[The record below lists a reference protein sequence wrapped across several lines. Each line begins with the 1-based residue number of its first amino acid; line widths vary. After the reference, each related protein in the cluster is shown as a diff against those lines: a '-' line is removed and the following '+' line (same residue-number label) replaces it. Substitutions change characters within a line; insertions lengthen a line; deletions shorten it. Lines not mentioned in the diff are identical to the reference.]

1 MIDRIKR
8 AFLYG
13 MLAVFPLFGI
23 TEVRAQSQEIQQLLL
38 NVEKLSQ
45 LKNILQDMK
54 KGYDVLT
61 GGYNAVRD
69 IARGNFSIHDVFLD
83 GLMQVSPAIKKYHRV
98 ADIIALQKN
107 IMDDYGRAKRLF
119 RSSGNF
125 SVNEID
131 YMLSVYGNITSR
143 SLRNIEELLMV
154 ITASNLR
161 MSDDERLSYIDNLYT
176 KTQEMSAFVRYFNDE
191 ARMLGLMRENEKR
204 EVQGLETMWRT
215 RK

>member
-1 MIDRIKR
+1 MMNRIKR
-8 AFLYG
+8 ILLYG
-13 MLAVFPLFGI
+13 MCAVLPLFGI
-23 TEVRAQSQEIQQLLL
+23 SKAHGQSQEIQQLLL

-45 LKNILQDMK
+45 LKNILEDMK

-83 GLMQVSPAIKKYHRV
+83 GLMQVNPAIKKYRRV

-107 IMDDYGRAKRLF
+107 IMDEYGRAKRLF

-131 YMLSVYGNITSR
+131 YMLSVYGNITNR

-161 MSDDERLSYIDNLYT
+161 MTDDERLGYIDMLYA

-191 ARMLGLMRENEKR
+191 ARILGLMRENEKR
-204 EVQGLETMWRT
+204 EVQGLGTML
-215 RK
+215 KSQK